1 MIQPMSDPGAG
12 DMEARLTVLEREV
25 AQLRDQLST
34 VRADVTTARTDS
46 GAARVLAAGADHD
59 VTEVRAELRA
69 HTQALNALRE
79 TQLDH
84 HGEVQE
90 LRTEVRQGFA
100 TLKAGQEQI
109 TALLERIAGPGD
121 TSS

>member
-1 MIQPMSDPGAG
+1 MSNPDAS
-12 DMEARLTVLEREV
+12 DVEARLTVLEREV
-25 AQLRDQLST
+25 AQLRAQLTT

-84 HGEVQE
+84 HGELQT
-90 LRTEVRQGFA
+90 LRTEMHQGFA
-100 TLKAGQEQI
+100 TLKTGQEHI
-109 TALLERIAGPGD
+109 TTLLERLTGPND
-121 TSS
+121 APA